1 MENLVNKYME
11 AITPRKVLQDLG
23 YAPALSVPP
32 VVAQPTPAVQKLGQ
46 VDVAQVNQFVQ
57 ALSGFNSSLLGFAK
71 TMYNDKLETQT
82 KQLPIDIGQWT
93 KTYEENKDT
102 INQSLGSYIESQ
114 SKTYGYLPKVR
125 QEVLHHWGRK
135 QAYQQFAE
143 AFAGSESRITSL
155 DKSENPDDIGKEVY
169 QKIRQGFGDNMY
181 ILAGVDEAYNENLAN
196 FKVRAAANKDRQFEH
211 ETENRASEQIQATI
225 EQFRTAPTPEGKV
238 AAINSLFE
246 IQSGLRN
253 IGVKDFQKM
262 FKGSLQ
268 QGILA
273 LAYSDPDKADDLLD
287 LVENYTI
294 TDPKTKQVVGQ
305 FAKSNTENATM
316 ITSLREAVNIAHDR
330 KQARSQKQNEEQ
342 QKATQIKAE
351 NIVAKAFDY
360 ARLNNIAL
368 GTAKFLELVDEAV
381 KDLVPNEA
389 GLDAVERGKLRMA
402 INAEMDRAQRNDAVG
417 TVAIQENILKGLEA
431 AENQDS
437 EAVAAI
443 RETLPLYMRLD
454 YDKQVIARM
463 DASKLLL
470 SQSTGVAGDLSKL
483 ARDIK
488 TIYADEQDNV
498 VGRQEEALNEYRQ
511 LLIDEYKINRPKFSG
526 SNSEYLESQ
535 EFSTLR
541 REVYN
546 TIKDKFR
553 NEKAL
558 ETAKQDAEKPFKS
571 KVSFDDVIAK
581 TIFLPSGENLKE
593 QIRYADQ
600 ISEKTLSLRTAAGL
614 DPATKLT
621 DKHQAYYH
629 TLNNTYIPKLRAA
642 EAEFGQLLASGT
654 LPDGTPLTPEGKQK
668 ITIAWQKAKDVVGYT
683 PEEILK
689 KRTAEGVEIK
699 VEDLANTAAY
709 VKTPMFKNLDAL
721 IDANVEFLTAKNK
734 KTSQL
739 YLMGKALG
747 LDFENKEDITQ
758 FLEAQQRILK
768 WMPSTNKPDVKLP
781 ERKAFTPML
790 LLPSL

>member
-1 MENLVNKYME
+1 ME

-273 LAYSDPDKADDLLD
+273 LAHSDPDKADDLLD

-305 FAKSNTENATM
+305 FAKSNTENAAM

-351 NIVAKAFDY
+351 NIVAMAFDN
-360 ARLNNIAL
+360 ARQNNVAM
-368 GTAKFLELVDEAV
+368 GTTKFLEFVDGAI
-381 KDLVPNEA
+381 KDLVPNEDK
-389 GLDAVERGKLRMA
+389 LDAVERGKLRMA
-402 INAEMDRAQRNDAVG
+402 IDAEIEKAQRNYAAG
-417 TVAIQENILKGLEA
+417 AVAIQEDILKGLAA
-431 AENQDS
+431 AEKQDI
-437 EAVAAI
+437 EVVAAI
-443 RETLPLYMRLD
+443 RENLPVSMRLD
-454 YDKQVIARM
+454 YDRQVTATLN
-463 DASKLLL
+463 ASKLLL
-470 SQSTGVAGDLSKL
+470 TESTGVAGDMSKL
-483 ARDIK
+483 NRDIS
-488 TIYADEQDNV
+488 TIYANEPNSIAEKQT
-498 VGRQEEALNEYRQ
+498 EAANMYRQ
-511 LLIDEYKINRPKFSG
+511 VLIDEYKILRSKFSG
-526 SNSEYLESQ
+526 SNSEYLESP

-541 REVYN
+541 RNVYN
-546 TIKDKFR
+546 TITDKFR

-558 ETAKQDAEKPFKS
+558 ETAKQNAEKPFKS
-571 KVSFDDVIAK
+571 NASFNDVLNK
-581 TIFLPSGENLKE
+581 PIFLPSGETLKD
-593 QIRYADQ
+593 QLRYAGD
-600 ISEKTLSLRTAAGL
+600 ISEKTLKLRTAAGL
-614 DPATKLT
+614 DPTTKL
-621 DKHQAYYH
+621 DDRQQAYYY

-642 EAEFGQLLASGT
+642 EAEFGKLLASGT
-654 LPDGTPLTPEGKQK
+654 LPDGTPLTPEGRQK
-668 ITIAWQKAKDVVGYT
+668 ITIEWQKTKDVVGYT

-721 IDANVEFLTAKNK
+721 IDANNEFLTVSNK

-781 ERKAFTPML
+781 ERKAFTPIL